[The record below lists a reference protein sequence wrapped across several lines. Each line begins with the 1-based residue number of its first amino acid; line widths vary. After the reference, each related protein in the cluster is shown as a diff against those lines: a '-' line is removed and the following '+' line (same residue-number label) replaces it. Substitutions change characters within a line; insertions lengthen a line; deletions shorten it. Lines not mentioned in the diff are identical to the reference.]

1 MAESTPRSRTRATSG
16 QRRRSTR
23 SRSAAAGRAASTR
36 SRRTAARRSPASRS
50 SSNGSSASNG
60 AGALGSVTD
69 TVGSAATKARG
80 PLIAGGAAVVGAV
93 GGIVLGARVL
103 RPRRKVLGIPIARD
117 GIGLKPLAKEVRK
130 AGRQLER
137 MVDEVGKAREQAQK
151 VGKALS

>member
-1 MAESTPRSRTRATSG
+1 MAESTPRSRTRSTGG

-23 SRSAAAGRAASTR
+23 SRSSAASRAASTR
-36 SRRTAARRSPASRS
+36 ARRTAARRPPARRAPA
-50 SSNGSSASNG
+50 NGSSASNG
-60 AGALGSVTD
+60 AGALGAVTD

-80 PLIAGGAAVVGAV
+80 PLIAGGAAVAGAL
-93 GGIVLGARVL
+93 GGIVLGARML
-103 RPRRKVLGIPIARD
+103 RPRKKVLGIPIARD
-117 GIGLKPLAKEVRK
+117 GVGLKPLAKEVRK